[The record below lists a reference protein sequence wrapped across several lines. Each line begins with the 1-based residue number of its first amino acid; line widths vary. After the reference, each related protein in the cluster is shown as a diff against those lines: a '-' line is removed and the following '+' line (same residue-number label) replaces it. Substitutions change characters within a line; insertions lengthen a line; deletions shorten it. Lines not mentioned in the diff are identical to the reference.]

1 MASVVTFIDSATMPS
16 TRDEIERVI
25 FSVLAPLVKADGGEL
40 YVVGLKEDVVELH
53 LGGRFAGCP
62 GNTLAKRR
70 VIEPAI
76 LAVAPRAQIVVTAGS
91 LLPKNAERVA

>member
-1 MASVVTFIDSATMPS
+1 MPS
-16 TRDEIERVI
+16 TRDEIERVV

-40 YVVGLKEDVVELH
+40 YVVGLKDDAVELH
-53 LGGRFAGCP
+53 LAGRFAGCP

-76 LAVAPRAQIVVTAGS
+76 LAVAPGAQIVVTAGS
-91 LLPKNAERVA
+91 LLPKNAERVV